1 MHENKMAHLDLK
13 PDNLLIK
20 DDVVKISDL
29 GLTRKNYLKRTS
41 ELEEGDSRYLA
52 REVLNYHPSIDLT
65 KSDIFS
71 LGLTIFE
78 MLTLETLPNS
88 G

>member
-52 REVLNYHPSIDLT
+52 KEVLNYHPSIDLT
-65 KSDIFS
+65 QSDIFS
-71 LGLTIFE
+71 LGLTIYE
-78 MLTLETLPNS
+78 MLTLEPLPNS